1 MTLDK
6 KKNPI
11 LQFIGDKAFYKMV
24 FAVAI
29 PILIQNVI
37 TNFVNL
43 LDNIMVGKVGTEQMS
58 GVSIANLLL
67 FVFNLAIFG
76 ATSGVGI
83 FTAQYYGSK
92 NETGMK
98 HSIRAS
104 MYWCLI
110 ILVVGIVLFGAAGKA
125 IISFY
130 LADNGTEGD
139 VAATLQYGT
148 DYLTL
153 MVIGLPAFIVS
164 QVYAGT
170 VRSAQKTLPPM
181 VAGLIAVAVNLFLNY
196 VLIYGKFGA
205 PTLGVKGAAIA
216 TVVSRYVEMVI
227 LVVWCHVSKKLPF
240 FKGVWRSL
248 KVPMEDAKA
257 YVKKGFPVF
266 INEVLWSLSI
276 SMIVQCYSV
285 RGLATVAALNIQNT
299 MNNLF
304 SAGYITMGAV
314 TGIIVGNILGAG
326 KIDEAKD
333 TSKKL
338 MAFSTVFCTLLAGL
352 YIGLAF
358 VFPEI
363 YNTSDE
369 VRHIATMLMIVAACF
384 VPVEAIV
391 NAAYF
396 TIRAGGRTF
405 ITFLFDSFFAWV
417 IPVPAALLMSRLTNM
432 DVIYMYLVVQAL
444 EIIKVVIG
452 FIILRSGIWCKKFVT
467 DGTLRVDDIGTVS
480 ENAVGL
486 ATSGLA
492 TSGLTTD
499 GMTTGNASSSAD
511 YATTGATNDNHT
523 QGGEASS
530 PDAWLI
536 EDEPKAADDSW
547 LVKEDEPTTVVEPES
562 DFLDEQSTKG
572 LL

>member
-1 MTLDK
+1 MELEK
-6 KKNPI
+6 KQNPI
-11 LQFIGDKAFYKMV
+11 SKFIGDKAFYKMV
-24 FAVAI
+24 FAVAV

-98 HSIRAS
+98 HSIRFS
-104 MYWCLI
+104 LYWGLS
-110 ILVVGIVLFGAAGKA
+110 ILLLGVVIFGAAGKA
-125 IISFY
+125 LIDFY
-130 LADNGTEGD
+130 LNDTGTTGD
-139 VAATLQYGT
+139 VAATLEYGT
-148 DYLTL
+148 GYLSL
-153 MVIGLPAFIVS
+153 MVIGLPAFVIS

-170 VRSAQKTLPPM
+170 VRSTQKTLPPM
-181 VAGLIAVAVNLFLNY
+181 VAGLVAVVVNLFLNY

-216 TVVSRYVEMVI
+216 TVVSRYVEMII
-227 LVVWCHVSKKLPF
+227 LIIWCHVSKKLPY

-248 KVPMEDAKA
+248 KVPLADCKA
-257 YVKKGFPVF
+257 YLKKGFPVF
-266 INEVLWSLSI
+266 INEVLWSLGI

-304 SAGYITMGAV
+304 SASYITMGAV
-314 TGIIVGNILGAG
+314 TGIIIGNILGAG

-333 TSKKL
+333 TSRKL
-338 MAFSTVFCTLLAGL
+338 MAFSTAFCTVLAGL

-358 VFPEI
+358 VFPDI
-363 YNTSDE
+363 YNTTDE
-369 VRHIATMLMIVAACF
+369 VKLIATKVMIVAACF

-405 ITFLFDSFFAWV
+405 ITFLFDSFFTWV
-417 IPVPAALLMSRLTNM
+417 IPVPVALMLSRLTSL
-432 DVIYMYLVVQAL
+432 DVMYMYLVIQAL
-444 EIIKVVIG
+444 EIIKVVVG
-452 FIILRSGIWCKKFVT
+452 FIILRSGIWCKKFVS
-467 DGTLRVDDIGTVS
+467 DGAEPQEIAPAEQAPQGDLWLTKEEPSVPKGDEWLAQ
-480 ENAVGL
+480 EN
-486 ATSGLA
+486 
-492 TSGLTTD
+492 
-499 GMTTGNASSSAD
+499 
-511 YATTGATNDNHT
+511 
-523 QGGEASS
+523 
-530 PDAWLI
+530 
-536 EDEPKAADDSW
+536 
-547 LVKEDEPTTVVEPES
+547 EPTTVVEAEN
-562 DFLDEQSTKG
+562 DFLDENSTRD

>member
-1 MTLDK
+1 MELGK
-6 KKNPI
+6 RQNIFSK
-11 LQFIGDKAFYKMV
+11 FIGDKAFYKMV

-29 PILIQNVI
+29 PILVQNVI

-92 NETGMK
+92 NESGMK
-98 HSIRAS
+98 HSIRFS
-104 MYWCLI
+104 MYWALTIMAVCVI
-110 ILVVGIVLFGAAGKA
+110 IFGAAGKA
-125 IISFY
+125 LIDFY
-130 LADNGTEGD
+130 LTDTGTTGD
-139 VAATLQYGT
+139 VEATLGYGVS
-148 DYLTL
+148 YLTI
-153 MVIGLPAFIVS
+153 MVIGLPAFSVS

-170 VRSAQKTLPPM
+170 MRSTQKTFPPM
-181 VAGLIAVAVNLFLNY
+181 VAGLVAVAVNLFLNY
-196 VLIYGKFGA
+196 VLIYGKLGA
-205 PTLGVKGAAIA
+205 PALGVKGAAIA
-216 TVVSRYVEMVI
+216 TVVSRYVEMII
-227 LVVWCHVSKKLPF
+227 LIIWCHTSKKLPY

-248 KVPMEDAKA
+248 RVPSADAKA
-257 YVKKGFPVF
+257 YLRKGFPVF
-266 INEVLWSLSI
+266 INEVLWSLGI

-304 SAGYITMGAV
+304 SASYITMGAV
-314 TGIIVGNILGAG
+314 TGIIIGNILGAG

-333 TSKKL
+333 TSRKL
-338 MAFSTVFCTLLAGL
+338 MAFSTFFCTLLAVL

-363 YNTSDE
+363 YNTTDD
-369 VRHIATMLMIVAACF
+369 VRAIATKVMIVAACF

-405 ITFLFDSFFAWV
+405 ITFLFDSFFTWV
-417 IPVPAALLMSRLTNM
+417 IPVPVALLISRLTNM
-432 DVIYMYLVVQAL
+432 DVEWMYLVIQAL
-444 EIIKVVIG
+444 EILKVVIG
-452 FIILRSGIWCKKFVT
+452 FIILRSGIWCKKFVA
-467 DGTLRVDDIGTVS
+467 DGTPEQAEI
-480 ENAVGL
+480 L
-486 ATSGLA
+486 AGGAPVEQVPQGDMWLA
-492 TSGLTTD
+492 KDEQEESQVP
-499 GMTTGNASSSAD
+499 
-511 YATTGATNDNHT
+511 
-523 QGGEASS
+523 QG
-530 PDAWLI
+530 
-536 EDEPKAADDSW
+536 DEW
-547 LVKEDEPTTVVEPES
+547 LVKEGAEPTVVEAEN
-562 DFLDEQSTKG
+562 DFLDENSTKD